1 MALDSEPAGKKMS
14 ESTFPLSPHRITMVT
29 FPYVT
34 MATRPKT
41 AHLANTHAGKR
52 TRQNLAKM
60 QARKERNLAN
70 PTMKDVGEDKT
81 LQAQAKAAER
91 RGLPLDKYLKLRES
105 GAGKNAIRASRRKK
119 KADIREQRAAAATA
133 AGAAAVADEMDMC

>member
-1 MALDSEPAGKKMS
+1 MS
-14 ESTFPLSPHRITMVT
+14 PLFPSSPHRITMVA

-34 MATRPKT
+34 MAMRPKT
-41 AHLANTHAGKR
+41 AHVANTHAGKR

-60 QARKERNLAN
+60 HARKERNLAN
-70 PTMKDVGEDKT
+70 LSMKDVGEDKT

-105 GAGKNAIRASRRKK
+105 GAGKNAIRASRKK
-119 KADIREQRAAAATA
+119 KKVDIREQRAAAAA
-133 AGAAAVADEMDMC
+133 AAAAVADEMDMC

>member
-1 MALDSEPAGKKMS
+1 MP
-14 ESTFPLSPHRITMVT
+14 I
-29 FPYVT
+29 
-34 MATRPKT
+34 RPKT
-41 AHLANTHAGKR
+41 AYLANIHAGKR

-119 KADIREQRAAAATA
+119 KADVREQRAAAASSA
-133 AGAAAVADEMDMC
+133 ASAAVADEMDMC